1 MAARGVAEMT
11 LRTSIEEDGEA
22 RLQQESRPPAA
33 RNSGRWLVG
42 VTALSGGAEERER
55 ESEGCK

>member
-11 LRTSIEEDGEA
+11 SRTSIEEDGEA

-55 ESEGCK
+55 E